1 MRLVERPDKYFI
13 TGGTGS
19 FGHVVVKRLLS
30 GSSADIIIFSRD
42 ELKQELFRNQ
52 YNNPRLKFVIGD
64 IRDKESI
71 DRAIE
76 QSQPDYIFH
85 AAALKQVPA
94 AEIYPMEYIK
104 TNVLGSENVF
114 SSAVEHGVKRVVI
127 LSTDKAVMPIN
138 TMGMTKALMEKLM
151 VNYSQRSRFTKFCG
165 VRYGNVLYSRGSV
178 VPYFVSLIKSNQ
190 RLRVTN
196 PNMTRFLLTLDD
208 AVDLVLET
216 LINGENGKMYIKR
229 APACTISNLALA
241 INKIFGIEDGYEIV
255 GMRTGEKIHETLEA
269 NEGEEP
275 FTSENT
281 RQLSVEEVKELLLTL
296 PEIQKELQIIA
307 QESRN

>member
-1 MRLVERPDKYFI
+1 MRLVERPNTYFI

-19 FGHVVVKRLLS
+19 FGHAVVKRLLAQDT
-30 GSSADIIIFSRD
+30 GDITIFSRD
-42 ELKQELFRNQ
+42 ELKQELLRNE

-64 IRDKESI
+64 IRDLEAI

-76 QSQPDYIFH
+76 QAKPDYIFH

-104 TNVLGSENVF
+104 TNVLGSDNVF
-114 SSAVEHGVKRVVI
+114 KSAIKHQVKRVVI

-138 TMGMTKALMEKLM
+138 TMGTTKALMEKLM
-151 VNYSQRSRFTKFCG
+151 VYYSQISRWTKFCG

-178 VPYFVSLIKSNQ
+178 VPYFVSLIKQNKP
-190 RLRVTN
+190 LRVTN
-196 PNMTRFLLTLDD
+196 PEMTRFLLTLGD

-216 LINGENGKMYIKR
+216 LVNGQNGKMYIKR
-229 APACTISNLALA
+229 APAATIATLAEA
-241 INKIFGIEDGYEIV
+241 MCKIFNYYPVNNYKGGNVEIV
-255 GMRTGEKIHETLEA
+255 GMRKGEKIHETLEA
-269 NEGEEP
+269 NEGEEA

-281 RQLSVEEVKELLLTL
+281 KRLSLEETIKLLLTL
-296 PEIQKELQIIA
+296 PEIQTELK
-307 QESRN
+307 